1 MTEDDLQIGQ
11 FVEHA
16 SCSHA
21 DPLQSR
27 LIMPAKAEGGQREVG
42 ALVHSGIVG
51 VAHRRQRGLRMD
63 KERHAQFRRFSQH
76 RAEGGMVEVSVA
88 RPTAQQRALQAK
100 VTDCALKLARR
111 GLGIGRR
118 QRREALEAIRMAGAG
133 LGDLIVYAVRQFDG
147 DGGSQIMEPGR
158 GK

>member
-1 MTEDDLQIGQ
+1 MTENDLQIGQ

-27 LIMPAKAEGGQREVG
+27 LIMPAKAEGGQRGVG
-42 ALVHSGIVG
+42 ALVDSGIVG

-76 RAEGGMVEVSVA
+76 RAEGGMVEVPVA
-88 RPTAQQRALQAK
+88 RSTAQQRALQTK
-100 VTDCALKLARR
+100 VTDRALKFARR
-111 GLGIGRR
+111 GLGIEHG
-118 QRREALEAIRMAGAG
+118 QRREPLEAIRIASAG
-133 LGDLIVYAVRQFDG
+133 LGDPIVYAVRQFDG

-158 GK
+158 GE